1 MGKRRQSREAA
12 LKLLYTLDITHA
24 EVEEVLAAT
33 WVETVVPQDVRD
45 FTTALVTG
53 LMAHRGNI
61 DALIQEWS
69 AHWSLERIGIVERNI
84 LRFAIHELLFM
95 PDIPPK
101 VTINEAVE
109 VAKKYGAGEASL
121 FINGIL
127 DRIAHEVA
135 PYSKDLLPTAPGAA
149 HNPSRWVS
157 EE

>member
-33 WVETVVPQDVRD
+33 WVETVVPQEVRD
-45 FTTALVTG
+45 FTTALVKG
-53 LMAHRGNI
+53 VIAHRGDI
-61 DALIQEWS
+61 DTLIQEWS

-84 LRFAIHELLFM
+84 LRFAIYELLFM

-135 PYSKDLLPTAPGAA
+135 PHSEDLLPTAPGAA
-149 HNPSRWVS
+149 DHPSRWVS
-157 EE
+157 E